1 MKDLYLECDC
11 HNEIIR
17 VERHGKEFWFSFWQ
31 AGFYSKEKYNLI
43 ERIILAFKV
52 LKTGIPYTDMVILSN
67 KQIEKLVYFLKEEK

>member
-31 AGFYSKEKYNLI
+31 AGFCSKEKYRMVD
-43 ERIILAFKV
+43 RIRLAFKI
-52 LKTGIPYTDMVILSN
+52 LKTGTAYTDMVILS
-67 KQIEKLVYFLKEEK
+67 KDQIEKLNIFLKEDK